1 MLVLIPFNVF
11 TFFASPFLFFPFFP
25 ILFRFS
31 IYWNWQHIGPR
42 YVHGNARAEY
52 VSVWIWRTLQWM
64 RWILCSSNSEM
75 PSKMCHLHTHINPR
89 KIERKIIH
97 AQHVIIMEKKGI
109 KRFCAKK
116 HEQRAYNF
124 ISLDEF
130 LRRNEMRLSGWLI
143 ILDEFY
149 WSILLLLLPKSHVF
163 LQFSSQ

>member
-1 MLVLIPFNVF
+1 MNFLTNCCNMYVGVDPFQCVYLF
-11 TFFASPFLFFPFFP
+11 RIAVSFLSLFFPFF
-25 ILFRFS
+25 FAFQFTR
-31 IYWNWQHIGPR
+31 NRQHIGPR
-42 YVHGNARAEY
+42 YVHGNARAEC

-130 LRRNEMRLSGWLI
+130 CVEMKCGSPV
-143 ILDEFY
+143 D
-149 WSILLLLLPKSHVF
+149 
-163 LQFSSQ
+163 